1 MPLSDTA
8 IRNAKPKERPYKI
21 ADEKGLYLI
30 VTPNGGKW
38 WRLKYRYANK
48 EKLLALGTYPE
59 VSLAKARERRSV
71 AREQLAEGND
81 PGQLKREEKRAR
93 ALARASDFKSVAL
106 EYFKI
111 RNDWTEGYAHSVL
124 RRFENDIFP
133 EIGNKPMRDI
143 KASDVLRAVK
153 RLENRGATELSRR
166 VLQLCSQVFRF
177 AIATDRLTHDPAAG
191 LGQALQKHQ
200 GQSMRAVKP
209 KDLPDLLR
217 AIENYQGD
225 PQTRLGLRLLAL
237 TFVRT
242 SELRGAEWT
251 EIDFANAIWAV
262 PAERMKMK
270 AEHLV
275 PLTPQ
280 ALTTF
285 EELRV
290 LNGHRS
296 LIFPGRN
303 PRKPMSEN
311 TLLYGLYRMGFH
323 SRMTGHGFRAL
334 ASTVLNESGLFR
346 PDVIERQLAHCE
358 RNAVR
363 NAYNRAEYLPE
374 RRAMMLWWAD
384 HLDELSRGEE

>member
-1 MPLSDTA
+1 MAAEIPV
-8 IRNAKPKERPYKI
+8 RQ
-21 ADEKGLYLI
+21 
-30 VTPNGGKW
+30 
-38 WRLKYRYANK
+38 
-48 EKLLALGTYPE
+48 LLALGTYPE
-59 VSLAKARERRSV
+59 VSLAKARGRRSV

-81 PGQLKREEKRAR
+81 PGQLKREEKRAK
-93 ALARASDFKSVAL
+93 ALARASDFKSIAL
-106 EYFKI
+106 EYFKM
-111 RNDWTEGYAHSVL
+111 RNEWTEVYAHSVL

-133 EIGNKPMRDI
+133 EIGNKPVRDI

-217 AIENYQGD
+217 AIENYQGE

-242 SELRGAEWT
+242 SELRGAEWA

-270 AEHLV
+270 TEHLV
-275 PLTPQ
+275 PLAPQ
-280 ALTTF
+280 ALNTF
-285 EELRV
+285 EELHV

-296 LIFPGRN
+296 LVLPGRN
-303 PRKPMSEN
+303 PRKPISEN

-363 NAYNRAEYLPE
+363 GAYNRAEYLPE
-374 RRAMMLWWAD
+374 RRAMMAWWAD
-384 HLDELSRGEE
+384 HLDNLRRLGGS